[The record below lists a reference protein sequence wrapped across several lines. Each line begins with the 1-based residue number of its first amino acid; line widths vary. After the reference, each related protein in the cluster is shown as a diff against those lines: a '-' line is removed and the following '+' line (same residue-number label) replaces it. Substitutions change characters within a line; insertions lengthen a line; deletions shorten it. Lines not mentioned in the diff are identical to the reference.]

1 MSSVWPVL
9 HYDDTEG
16 ALRFLVDVVG
26 FAESVVVRDDDGD
39 VVHAELAWPG
49 GGTVLLG
56 GTKHVGGVHDGL
68 RTGALYLVTDDVD
81 AVYERLAAAS
91 AEVVAAPHETS
102 FAAGGPTYAC
112 SARDTE
118 GNLLTFATYRG
129 GTSATI

>member
-9 HYDDTEG
+9 HYDDTET

-26 FAESVVVRDDDGD
+26 FAESVVVRDDAGD

-49 GGTVLLG
+49 GGTVLFG
-56 GTKHVGGVHDGL
+56 GTKHVGGMHDGL
-68 RTGALYLVTDDVD
+68 KAGAIYLVTDDVD
-81 AVYERLAAAS
+81 AVHARLVAAS
-91 AEVVAAPHETS
+91 AKVVAAPHETS

-118 GNLLTFATYRG
+118 GNLLTFGMYAG
-129 GTSATI
+129 S

>member
-1 MSSVWPVL
+1 MSTVWPVL
-9 HYDDTEG
+9 HYDDTEA

-26 FAESVVVRDDDGD
+26 FTECVVVRDEVDD

-49 GGTVLLG
+49 GGTVLFG
-56 GTKHVGGVHDGL
+56 GTKHRDGVHDGL
-68 RTGALYLVTDDVD
+68 KTGALYLVTDEVD
-81 AVYERLAAAS
+81 AVHARLVEAS
-91 AEVVAAPHETS
+91 AEIVAAPHETS

-129 GTSATI
+129 GSPIKI